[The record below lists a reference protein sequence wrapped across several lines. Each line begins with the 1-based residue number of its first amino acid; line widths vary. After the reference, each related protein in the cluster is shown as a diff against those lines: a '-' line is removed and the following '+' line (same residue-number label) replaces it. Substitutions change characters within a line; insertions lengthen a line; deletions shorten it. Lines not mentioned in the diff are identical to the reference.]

1 MPPDRM
7 PPTVPTPTRNS
18 SLLVRAAACSG
29 VAILML
35 VFATTVYIVSGAG
48 GRDFQPRFPPLVM
61 IAWTTVWTLGSAA
74 LLLTRIGMLAAPL
87 PKGLLRIGPWLLA
100 AYFASFA
107 LLHLLST
114 ADGRSGDWQMGPLL
128 LFLAGLCIVVASE
141 EPASRSA

>member
-1 MPPDRM
+1 MPADRM
-7 PPTVPTPTRNS
+7 PPTVPMPTRNS
-18 SLLVRAAACSG
+18 SLLVRAAACGG

-35 VFATTVYIVSGAG
+35 VFAATVYVVSGG
-48 GRDFQPRFPPLVM
+48 GGDFQARFPPLVM

-87 PKGLLRIGPWLLA
+87 PKGLLRVGPWLLA

-114 ADGRSGDWQMGPLL
+114 VDGRSGDWQMGPLL
-128 LFLAGLCIVVASE
+128 LLIAGLSIVGASE

>member
-1 MPPDRM
+1 MS
-7 PPTVPTPTRNS
+7 PTVSTPTRNS

-35 VFATTVYIVSGAG
+35 VFAATVYVVSGAG
-48 GRDFQPRFPPLVM
+48 GDFQPRFPPLVM
-61 IAWTTVWTLGSAA
+61 IAWTTVWTLGPAA

-87 PKGLLRIGPWLLA
+87 PKWLLRVGPWLLA

-107 LLHLLST
+107 LLHFLST

-128 LFLAGLCIVVASE
+128 LVLAGLCIVVASE

>member
-7 PPTVPTPTRNS
+7 PPTVPTPTPNS

-35 VFATTVYIVSGAG
+35 VFATTVYVVSGAG
-48 GRDFQPRFPPLVM
+48 GDFQARFPPLVM

-87 PKGLLRIGPWLLA
+87 PKGLLRVGPWLLA

-107 LLHLLST
+107 LLHILST

-128 LFLAGLCIVVASE
+128 LFLAGLCIIVASE